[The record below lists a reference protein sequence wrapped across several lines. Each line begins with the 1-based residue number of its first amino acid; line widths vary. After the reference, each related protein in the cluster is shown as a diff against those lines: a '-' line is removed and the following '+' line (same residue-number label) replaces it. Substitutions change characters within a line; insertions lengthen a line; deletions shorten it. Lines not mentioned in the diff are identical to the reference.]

1 MVDKASHDFDT
12 ALFQSLDSMEGFGRF
27 PIEEPKLPGSYASMM
42 ATVYSIY
49 PGLIAALT
57 IAIAASWLSQNY
69 HAPIMVFALLLGIAF
84 AFLSETERCKAGI
97 GFSSKTVLRAGV
109 ALLGLRISA
118 DQIIDLGFVPIISV
132 ICGVITT
139 MAFGYFISRRMH
151 LRMEFGLL
159 SGGAVAICGA
169 SAALAI
175 STALPHYEQRE
186 RDTILTVIAVTTM
199 STIAMLVYPSIASWL
214 ALTDV
219 QAGVFIGGT
228 IHDVA
233 QVVGAGY
240 IISQKAGDI
249 STYVKLLRVALL
261 VPVVITLSYVL
272 LRGNPGGQ
280 PRRLPQVPF
289 FLIAFVSLVALNS
302 AIKIPNEVHTAAM
315 TASNW
320 FLVTAISALGMKTSF
335 RELARV
341 GWRPVILMVGE
352 TVWIA
357 VLVLSIIAISR
368 SV

>member
-1 MVDKASHDFDT
+1 MVDKQPEDFDP
-12 ALFQSLDSMEGFGRF
+12 ALYQSLDSMEGFGRS
-27 PIEEPKLPGSYASMM
+27 PIDEPKLPSSFASIM
-42 ATVYSIY
+42 ATVYRIY

-69 HAPIMVFALLLGIAF
+69 NAPVMLFALLLGIAF
-84 AFLSETERCKAGI
+84 AFLSENERCKVGI

-118 DQIIDLGFVPIISV
+118 DQIIDLGFIPIVSV

-139 MAFGYFISRRMH
+139 MAFGYLISKRMS

-175 STALPHYEQRE
+175 STALPHYEHRE
-186 RDTILTVIAVTTM
+186 RDTILTVIAVTAM
-199 STIAMLVYPSIASWL
+199 STIAMVVYPSISGWL
-214 ALTDV
+214 SLSDV

-272 LRGNPGGQ
+272 VRKNADGQ

-289 FLIAFVSLVALNS
+289 FLIAFVGLVTLNS
-302 AIKIPNEVHTAAM
+302 AVKIPAQIHAAAM
-315 TASNW
+315 TTSSW

-341 GWRPVILMVGE
+341 GWRPIILMVGE

-357 VLVLSIIAISR
+357 VLVLTIIAISR
-368 SV
+368 SM